1 MGLLKRLVSIGMPVV
16 LAACATTQE
25 RVSTDALAK
34 IKKVAV
40 MSLTANEFHRQYT
53 GFTVFGNE
61 SEMQDI
67 SAWKV
72 DDEYET
78 QIRSVLSKVA
88 RFDVIQVPYE
98 RKDFYS
104 VYDINGPWDAPAY
117 RTPKWTAVEEKLKA
131 YSTKNSVDGIILI
144 LKRESNDFLA
154 STNQYFRGAGFYVR
168 GLGNTTGVSVLHLLS
183 SVVLVDGQ
191 TGKPLATRILARSHE
206 GWPGTVARAAP
217 MMSIA
222 PVISRAKLAELSQET
237 ITDVRAK
244 LIDLPKDAWEPTLK
258 ALLASGG

>member
-1 MGLLKRLVSIGMPVV
+1 MLRKHRSDMAMGLLKRLVSIGMPVV

-25 RVSTDALAK
+25 RVSTDAIAK

-61 SEMQDI
+61 SEKKDI

-78 QIRSVLSKVA
+78 QIRSVLTKVA

-104 VYDINGPWDAPAY
+104 VLP
-117 RTPKWTAVEEKLKA
+117 
-131 YSTKNSVDGIILI
+131 S
-144 LKRESNDFLA
+144 
-154 STNQYFRGAGFYVR
+154 
-168 GLGNTTGVSVLHLLS
+168 
-183 SVVLVDGQ
+183 
-191 TGKPLATRILARSHE
+191 LARKPS
-206 GWPGTVARAAP
+206 R
-217 MMSIA
+217 MS
-222 PVISRAKLAELSQET
+222 
-237 ITDVRAK
+237 
-244 LIDLPKDAWEPTLK
+244 EP
-258 ALLASGG
+258 S